1 MDLFLTVVVLFLV
14 ANMAVFFTMLRRVNL
29 DNESVIAWEQQAARA
44 TSKVAANSAEQPAYQ
59 VVRVSP

>member
-29 DNESVIAWEQQAARA
+29 DNESVIAWEQQAAHA
-44 TSKVAANSAEQPAYQ
+44 TSTVAVKSAEQPAYQ
-59 VVRVSP
+59 VVRVSQ